1 MMAQVVMYS
10 TRFCPYCM
18 RARRL
23 LKNKKVEYEEILVS
37 NDSMMRVKMEEL
49 SGRTSVPQIFINDEH
64 IGGYDDMALLDRNGE
79 LDILLNASLSASI
92 STSGS
97 KS

>member
-1 MMAQVVMYS
+1 MAKVVMYS

-37 NDSMMRVKMEEL
+37 DDSMMRAKMEEL
-49 SGRTSVPQIFINDEH
+49 SERTSVPQIFINDEH
-64 IGGYDDMALLDRNGE
+64 IGGYDDMALLERNGQ
-79 LDILLNASLSASI
+79 LDALLSVN
-92 STSGS
+92 
-97 KS
+97 